1 MKLRNKDTKK
11 YLLSVAVST
20 FVAYVVPS
28 IFFCGEVNA
37 GIAWTICVCL
47 LNVTTGLLACK
58 FTKSNDKMSLLIW
71 HCGLSCLVTLLVM
84 GIVLLQITDGIIIFL
99 SVMFLFFLL
108 GIFNL
113 ITIGFSMAVY
123 SFIQRKT
130 NDNRKNDN

>member
-47 LNVTTGLLACK
+47 LNVTTGLLAWK
-58 FTKSNDKMSLLIW
+58 FAKSDSKMSLLIW
-71 HCGLSCLVTLLVM
+71 HLGLTLLASLLLL
-84 GIVLLQITDGIIIFL
+84 GISLSDGTE
-99 SVMFLFFLL
+99 VMFVYYFVTILYILFV
-108 GIFNL
+108 IFNL
-113 ITIGFSMAVY
+113 ITIAFSLAVY
-123 SFIQRKT
+123 SFIQRKCKMRT
-130 NDNRKNDN
+130 RI